1 MICRLDGI
9 WRGHTSC
16 VLLATAIETILTL
29 KSMIPGSQTV
39 VIWYCPDLLSNVA
52 LGLQRLWHQRIP
64 TNRTYRVF
72 IFGRRI
78 CLILHGVMCTL
89 DCHLL
94 DLSEGRSIDRVH
106 WFLHITVLILE
117 WEGWIDC
124 EASFL
129 KIAACPCVL
138 NASTLDAM
146 RKKTKTCFIVLC
158 I

>member
-9 WRGHTSC
+9 WTGQTSR

-39 VIWYCPDLLSNVA
+39 GIWYCPDLLSNVA
-52 LGLQRLWHQRIP
+52 LGLRRLCHERIP

-78 CLILHGVMCTL
+78 CWILHGVMCTL

-106 WFLHITVLILE
+106 WFLAHHSSDSRERRVDWLWRHFFLNSSMCLRVERLHFRCSAEKEKKQVL
-117 WEGWIDC
+117 
-124 EASFL
+124 
-129 KIAACPCVL
+129 
-138 NASTLDAM
+138 
-146 RKKTKTCFIVLC
+146 
-158 I
+158 